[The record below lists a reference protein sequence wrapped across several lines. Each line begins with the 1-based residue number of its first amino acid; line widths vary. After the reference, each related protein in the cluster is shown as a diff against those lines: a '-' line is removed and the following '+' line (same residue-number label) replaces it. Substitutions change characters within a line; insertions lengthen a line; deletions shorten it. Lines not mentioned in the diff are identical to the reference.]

1 MGLGV
6 GVSSRGGSGWL
17 GMLAGN
23 YKLSGTILLCLLLMF
38 CTFECVDSVRL
49 PFIVFFY
56 RVYSLNKIH
65 EILAFSTIITLLS
78 LFGFFVK
85 NRAKE
90 VFLKKKSVLTNIRSD
105 HSSVNL
111 EHNSLTS
118 FGGLVNLI
126 NLKVIITEN

>member
-1 MGLGV
+1 
-6 GVSSRGGSGWL
+6 
-17 GMLAGN
+17 MLAGN

-38 CTFECVDSVRL
+38 CTFECVDRVRL

-78 LFGFFVK
+78 LFVCLFLFLSKTEARRFF
-85 NRAKE
+85 
-90 VFLKKKSVLTNIRSD
+90 LKKSVLTNIRSD

-126 NLKVIITEN
+126 NLKVIITENSPWI